1 MTEKYSKMNKWGV
14 YLTEWNEYKAIFHS
28 LQDDILVTDRN
39 GIIVKVSEG
48 TGMVYGVKASDL
60 MGRSVYE
67 LEKEGLFTP
76 LATPLVVK
84 EKKRVTFVQTGP
96 DGRKLLVTGLPVFN
110 DSGELVRI
118 VSYSHDITELMEI
131 KAGMEEMSSEME
143 RVRSELE
150 QLKQQQDDGGLIAR
164 SDSMRKIL
172 ATGKQVAGVDVNV
185 LLLGES
191 GVGKTELARY
201 IHSKSERREAPF
213 IEVNCGAIP
222 ESLFEAELFGYEDG
236 AFTGARKGG
245 RMGLAEMAASGTLF
259 LDEIGELSPQ
269 NQVKVLKLIQ
279 EKRFYRLGGR
289 KEISSDFRIISA
301 TNKDLEQ
308 AVREK
313 VFREDLYFR
322 LNVVPLVIPPLRE
335 RKEDIL
341 PLIQSFVDH
350 FCKAYKRKRILNK
363 VVIHELTQ
371 HVWRGNVRE
380 LMNLIERLIVT
391 SDAFVIHEE
400 DLPSTYK
407 KATEFYSEM
416 NNFNETLQETV
427 EKVEKERLEQARRY
441 FRTTTKIAEA
451 LGMSQPT
458 VVRKLK
464 KYRIK

>member
-1 MTEKYSKMNKWGV
+1 MA
-14 YLTEWNEYKAIFHS
+14 EWNEYEAIFHS
-28 LQDDILVTDRN
+28 LQEDILVTDPN

-48 TGMVYGVKASDL
+48 TGMVYGVNANDL
-60 MGRSVYE
+60 MGKSVYE
-67 LEKEGLFTP
+67 LEREGLFTP

-84 EKKRVTFVQTGP
+84 DKKRVTFVQTGS
-96 DGRKLLVTGLPVFN
+96 DGKKLLVTGLPVF
-110 DSGELVRI
+110 DDDKELVRI

-143 RVRSELE
+143 RVKNELE
-150 QLKQQQDDGGLIAR
+150 QLKQRQDDEGLIAR
-164 SDSMRKIL
+164 SHEMRKVM
-172 ATGKQVAGVDVNV
+172 ATGRQVAGVDVNV

-191 GVGKTELARY
+191 GVGKTEMGRY
-201 IHSKSERREAPF
+201 IHHKSDRRNGPF

-222 ESLFEAELFGYEDG
+222 EALFEAELFGYEDG

-245 RMGLAEMAASGTLF
+245 RMGLAEMASTGTLF
-259 LDEIGELSPQ
+259 LDEVGELSLQ

-279 EKRFYRLGGR
+279 EKRFYRLGGT
-289 KEISSDFRIISA
+289 KEIHSDFRLISA

-308 AVREK
+308 AVQEK
-313 VFREDLYFR
+313 KFREDLFFR
-322 LNVVPLVIPPLRE
+322 LNVVPLMIPPLRD

-350 FCKAYKRKRILNK
+350 FSRQYKRKRMLNK
-363 VVIHELTQ
+363 IVMHELTQ

-400 DLPSTYK
+400 DLPQTYK
-407 KATEFYSEM
+407 SSSEDYSEM

-427 EKVEKERLEQARRY
+427 ERVEKERLEQARRQ
-441 FRTTTKIAEA
+441 FRTTTRIADE

-464 KYRIK
+464 KYRIQ

>member
-1 MTEKYSKMNKWGV
+1 M
-14 YLTEWNEYKAIFHS
+14 TEWNEYKAIFHS
-28 LQDDILVTDRN
+28 LQEDILVTDPN

-48 TGMVYGVKASDL
+48 TGMVYGVKADDL
-60 MGRSVYE
+60 MGRSVFE

-84 EKKRVTFVQTGP
+84 AKKRVTFVQTGP
-96 DGRKLLVTGLPVFN
+96 EGKKLLVTGLPVFD
-110 DSGELVRI
+110 DSAELVRI

-143 RVRSELE
+143 RVRRELE

-164 SDSMRKIL
+164 SDAMRKVMG
-172 ATGKQVAGVDVNV
+172 TGKQVAGVDVNV

-191 GVGKTELARY
+191 GVGKTEMARY
-201 IHSKSERREAPF
+201 IHYKSERRKGPF

-222 ESLFEAELFGYEDG
+222 EALFEAELFGYEDG

-245 RMGLAEMAASGTLF
+245 RMGLAEMASTGTLF
-259 LDEIGELSPQ
+259 LDEVGELSLQ

-289 KEISSDFRIISA
+289 KEIHSDFRLVSA
-301 TNKDLEQ
+301 TNKDLDR
-308 AVREK
+308 AVMEK
-313 VFREDLYFR
+313 TFREDLFFR
-322 LNVVPLVIPPLRE
+322 LNVVPLMIPPLRE

-341 PLIQSFVDH
+341 PLIQSFVDR
-350 FCKAYKRKRILNK
+350 FCKQYKRKRIVNK
-363 VVIHELTQ
+363 IVIHELSQ
-371 HVWRGNVRE
+371 HEWRGNVRE

-391 SDAFVIHEE
+391 SDAFIIQEE
-400 DLPSTYK
+400 DLPHTYRK
-407 KATEFYSEM
+407 LIEDYSEM

-427 EKVEKERLEQARRY
+427 EKVEKERLEQARKH
-441 FRTTTKIAEA
+441 FRTTTKIAEV

-464 KYRIK
+464 KYRIE